1 MPSLKYTFGLASFR
15 HGLFSF
21 YLKYNCGLFYTFLK
35 CTSILTKQHSV
46 LSVNTCLVE
55 TEILFSHTN
64 LLCTQ
69 IWQLVSNIN
78 HLFYYFS
85 IWQSLIY

>member
-55 TEILFSHTN
+55 TLRFYLVIQICSVLKFGSWYLTLIIYFITSQYGN
-64 LLCTQ
+64 L
-69 IWQLVSNIN
+69 
-78 HLFYYFS
+78 
-85 IWQSLIY
+85 